1 MKKKNFHPKILFLIH
16 FSASF
21 IIILSGTILFTYTFS
36 NQYWNRVGLVLM
48 FTAIGLMILLVAINP
63 ISVIT
68 IDYAN
73 KEVLS
78 SIKFY
83 KDQEICIPFDSI
95 TRVYTY
101 DYMYDSELLI
111 SEINSKKYPKTTLVI
126 EQAFNK
132 VYIPLKFF
140 DDQTIRALVEE
151 LQNVKVYAWVNQKH
165 WCFLSSVYCFARSH
179 SYINTPLIIKIRRWQ
194 PLLWR
199 LM

>member
-1 MKKKNFHPKILFLIH
+1 
-16 FSASF
+16 
-21 IIILSGTILFTYTFS
+21 
-36 NQYWNRVGLVLM
+36 M

-126 EQAFNK
+126 E
-132 VYIPLKFF
+132 
-140 DDQTIRALVEE
+140 
-151 LQNVKVYAWVNQKH
+151 
-165 WCFLSSVYCFARSH
+165 
-179 SYINTPLIIKIRRWQ
+179 
-194 PLLWR
+194 
-199 LM
+199 

>member
-1 MKKKNFHPKILFLIH
+1 MEKKNFHPKILFLIH

-36 NQYWNRVGLVLM
+36 NQYWDRIGLVLM

-140 DDQTIRALVEE
+140 DDQTIRALVDE
-151 LQNVKVYAWVNQKH
+151 LQNVKVYA
-165 WCFLSSVYCFARSH
+165 
-179 SYINTPLIIKIRRWQ
+179 
-194 PLLWR
+194 
-199 LM
+199 